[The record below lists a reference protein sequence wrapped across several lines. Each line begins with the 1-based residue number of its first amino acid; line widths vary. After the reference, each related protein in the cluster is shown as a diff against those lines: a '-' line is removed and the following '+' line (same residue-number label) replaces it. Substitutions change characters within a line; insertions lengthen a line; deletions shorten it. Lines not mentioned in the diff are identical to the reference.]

1 MERKNVCL
9 RLDAVPRI
17 FKGLPAY
24 LSTPTVDSRGSPS
37 KRRRKVFAAEEARQ
51 TEWLDSDIISTHR
64 ELAESVHQ
72 RLESSFPA
80 IQSKDCGDHIL
91 LYKLEHTE
99 DTDRSIVVAV
109 TIRLLQDMTV
119 SLFLRV
125 EKLPGSELNWTLS
138 QTDRKLRLW
147 SQLNNILARYAMG
160 DVTSINYSSR
170 SKMIA
175 STVESLECATEEQQH
190 AINFLAEQLKLTFA
204 LPKGRRY
211 SIDMLLFAFTLYH
224 KSPACYLQVLNLL
237 CLPSV
242 RLLKALSANLNIGE
256 GNVSVAYLKR
266 KAQLLA
272 QHKKLVNIQLDETH
286 IKSKISYQNGKV
298 FGNAEN
304 HEQKAANRIQCFLIS
319 SVLSSNKDVVSLI
332 PVHKMTTDDLTRMT
346 LDVIKIVTTIIHCS
360 YTIVSILSGNNIVN
374 RKMFMQLSHTDHL
387 VP

>member
-1 MERKNVCL
+1 
-9 RLDAVPRI
+9 
-17 FKGLPAY
+17 
-24 LSTPTVDSRGSPS
+24 
-37 KRRRKVFAAEEARQ
+37 
-51 TEWLDSDIISTHR
+51 
-64 ELAESVHQ
+64 
-72 RLESSFPA
+72 
-80 IQSKDCGDHIL
+80 
-91 LYKLEHTE
+91 
-99 DTDRSIVVAV
+99 
-109 TIRLLQDMTV
+109 
-119 SLFLRV
+119 
-125 EKLPGSELNWTLS
+125 
-138 QTDRKLRLW
+138 
-147 SQLNNILARYAMG
+147 MG
-160 DVTSINYSSR
+160 DVTSINCSSR

-175 STVESLECATEEQQH
+175 STVESLECATEKQQH
-190 AINFLAEQLKLTFA
+190 AINFLAEQLKLIFA

-256 GNVSVAYLKR
+256 GNISVAYLKR

-346 LDVIKIVTTIIHCS
+346 LDVIKIVTEAG
-360 YTIVSILSGNNIVN
+360 YTIVSILSDNNIVN
-374 RKMFMQLSHTDHL
+374 RKMFIQLSHTDHL
-387 VP
+387 VPYITNPFNSENKIFMLFDTVHLLKCIRNNWLNLKDDDRAFVFPDIATLTCVFRLD